1 MQKNKRKN
9 LTITNQTLRVIN
21 DITTG
26 GLNLL
31 NGGVTIIIGVTKLGW
46 SVVHPQENYVLQISK
61 EYCDHYNHLRD
72 TMFNEV

>member
-1 MQKNKRKN
+1 MQKNKMNN
-9 LTITNQTLRVIN
+9 LTIPNQTYRVIN

-46 SVVHPQENYVLQISK
+46 SVVHPKEKKNVLQILK
-61 EYCDHYNHLRD
+61 EYCDHYNHL
-72 TMFNEV
+72 